1 MSKFTLQYEEH
12 YSFSPDLEKY
22 FVPFNNDRFQECLDN
37 RRKYT
42 ALMSISSQ
50 FNQDKTTL
58 IATNNPLPDL
68 TLSPQVDTPMKFFT
82 KEQVGKSFSSKSQI
96 HFPVLKRQPNQ
107 LLAPR
112 NSLAVGKVGKPL
124 QFRFSTD
131 TDFKSEGQF
140 SRNYA
145 EKRMKRLYPHLHFHT
160 LPGLDPRKGLPP
172 TRKRGLTTKGASC
185 QWEPLTLSSL
195 IETQSAVTAPSEASS
210 RSKKAS

>member
-1 MSKFTLQYEEH
+1 MSKFSLQYEEH
-12 YSFSPDLEKY
+12 YSYSPDLEKY

-42 ALMSISSQ
+42 ALMSRSSQ

-58 IATNNPLPDL
+58 IVTNNPLPDL
-68 TLSPQVDTPMKFFT
+68 THSPQVDTPMKFFT

-107 LLAPR
+107 LMAPR
-112 NSLAVGKVGKPL
+112 NSIAVGKVGKPL

-131 TDFKSEGQF
+131 NDFKSEGQF

-145 EKRMKRLYPHLHFHT
+145 EKRMKQLYPHLHFHT
-160 LPGLDPRKGLPP
+160 LPGLDPTKGLPP
-172 TRKRGLTTKGASC
+172 TRKRSLTTKGSGC

-195 IETQSAVTAPSEASS
+195 IETQSAVTAPSEDSF